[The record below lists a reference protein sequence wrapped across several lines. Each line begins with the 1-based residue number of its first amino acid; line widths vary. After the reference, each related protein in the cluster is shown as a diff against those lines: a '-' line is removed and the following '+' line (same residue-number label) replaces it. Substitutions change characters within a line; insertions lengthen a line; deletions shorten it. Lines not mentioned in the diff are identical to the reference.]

1 MQLGAGG
8 GVEEERGRR
17 IGCTTEGGPG
27 CANWEMEE
35 EGLKGKKGST
45 STDIH
50 AGLKGIG

>member
-8 GVEEERGRR
+8 GKKTGSA
-17 IGCTTEGGPG
+17 IGCTTEAGLG

-35 EGLKGKKGST
+35 QGLKSKEGSP